1 MKFLDKLKD
10 IFNKIFKRNDIDL
23 SEFLPEEKTIKQLP
37 VPELQ
42 KEGIYESILLPEGEI
57 VSFDDEIL
65 DTNSKISQEKFIHNL
80 EILMNK
86 AKENG
91 KIDKFILIREDD
103 FFPTGWEWKVLSKN
117 TNLEKV
123 CTSLSYELKKAY
135 ALEQLGIEPYREI
148 MGITALNASYEK
160 TNQALKQVDKTLG
173 SVLLPSR
180 FRSTRHFTINT
191 PLEVTGSH
199 NSVKFNRN
207 YIILDD
213 ISTFLKSDYAYSVSY
228 HDAYL
233 DVSHESLPIS
243 QGAIVL
249 INDENYERIMSDE
262 KTANELSQKKVVR
275 FTGDSDIAIDMIL
288 TQMGALPSTV
298 GLQYA
303 HYDNEIHDIIDNSIK
318 NLAKENSL
326 FFDKI
331 HGGKLE
337 LGEGHFSNY
346 YDDKNKD
353 YLHSIKEFTSFL
365 RERFPE
371 QEELFPEY
379 LTFTG
384 KYSEEICTEI
394 VYKIGTVNL
403 LKAINE
409 YNELANARLEK
420 TLEEYSQ
427 DRKNIT
433 PEIHRQFVDTINLIN
448 EFYKNEVTFASY
460 KEQSQIEE
468 VIQKFLQGDTVQEQL
483 ESAKSVWKLLPNKNI
498 SKTEPSINNETISM
512 RYFVENAINQGI
524 GTEHVEKYDNVI
536 LTENQKPQVEGGL
549 RDDSTI

>member
-10 IFNKIFKRNDIDL
+10 IFNKIFKRDDIDL
-23 SEFLPEEKTIKQLP
+23 SEFLPEEKNVKQLP

-86 AKENG
+86 AKESG

-117 TNLEKV
+117 INLEKV
-123 CTSLSYELKKAY
+123 CTPLSYELKKAY
-135 ALEQLGIEPYREI
+135 ALEKLGIEPYREI
-148 MGITALNASYEK
+148 MGIKTPNASYEK
-160 TNQALKQVDKTLG
+160 TSEALEQVDKTLG
-173 SVLLPSR
+173 SVLLSTG
-180 FRSTRHFTINT
+180 FRSTKHFTINT
-191 PLEVTGSH
+191 PLGVTGY
-199 NSVKFNRN
+199 NNNVKPNRD

-213 ISTFLKSDYAYSVSY
+213 ISSFLKSDYAYSVSY

-262 KTANELSQKKVVR
+262 KTANELSQRKIVR
-275 FTGDSDIAIDMIL
+275 FTGDSAIAIDMIL

-298 GLQYA
+298 GLEYA

-326 FFDKI
+326 FFDKS

-337 LGEGHFSNY
+337 LGQGHFSNY

-365 RERFPE
+365 RQRFPE
-371 QEELFPEY
+371 QEELFPEH
-379 LTFTG
+379 LTFTER
-384 KYSEEICTEI
+384 YSEEICTEI

-409 YNELANARLEK
+409 YNELANARLDK

-448 EFYKNEVTFASY
+448 EFYKNKVTFASY

-483 ESAKSVWKLLPNKNI
+483 EAATSVWNLLPNKNI

-536 LTENQKPQVEGGL
+536 LTENQKPQIEGGL